1 MGSTSKPSTIRER
14 VIEFEKEFTDQLEK
28 IEKQIME
35 CGKEIENLQLE
46 LKFVTEEEY
55 PKATETRILS
65 GDPTEA
71 NKLKKL
77 MDKLQ
82 DQIRD
87 KQEDL
92 VVYHN
97 IKDRFIAE
105 KVEES
110 RDFIIPFNEEKRANT
125 SAQYEKM
132 LKAKRA
138 YLETIQEESKPL
150 HDFQAADLKLQHV
163 LSYGGVVKPLSGFP
177 LDLALKHGERMF
189 HNNVYLAVT
198 NAEATRFIRQSPNTD
213 DLDYLPTK

>member
-1 MGSTSKPSTIRER
+1 MGSTTKPRTSRER
-14 VIEFEKEFTDQLEK
+14 GIEFEKEFTEQLEK
-28 IEKQIME
+28 IEKQITDCE
-35 CGKEIENLQLE
+35 KEIENLQLE

-55 PKATETRILS
+55 PKALETRILS

-82 DQIRD
+82 DQIQD

-110 RDFIIPFNEEKRANT
+110 RGFIIPFNEEKQANT
-125 SAQYEKM
+125 AAQYEK
-132 LKAKRA
+132 
-138 YLETIQEESKPL
+138 I
-150 HDFQAADLKLQHV
+150 
-163 LSYGGVVKPLSGFP
+163 
-177 LDLALKHGERMF
+177 
-189 HNNVYLAVT
+189 
-198 NAEATRFIRQSPNTD
+198 
-213 DLDYLPTK
+213 